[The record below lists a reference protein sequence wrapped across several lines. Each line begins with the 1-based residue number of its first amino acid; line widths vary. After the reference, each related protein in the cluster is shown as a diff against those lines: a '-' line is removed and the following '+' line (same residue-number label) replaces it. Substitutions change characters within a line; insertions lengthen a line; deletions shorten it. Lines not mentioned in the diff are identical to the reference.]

1 MRRRILVTVTL
12 QRERERR
19 EREREREYKSRT
31 FSAEVSNYFD
41 KKSSIYRICV
51 RMHVSRPE
59 FIGKP
64 LISVNSFIHR
74 LCFD

>member
-12 QRERERR
+12 Q
-19 EREREREYKSRT
+19 REREYKSRT

-74 LCFD
+74 PSFLTLL

>member
-1 MRRRILVTVTL
+1 MRRRIIVTMTL
-12 QRERERR
+12 
-19 EREREREYKSRT
+19 YIYIPYIK
-31 FSAEVSNYFD
+31 AEHFLLKCQIILINSHRYTM
-41 KKSSIYRICV
+41 YTICV

-74 LCFD
+74 PSLLTLL